1 MMRLLVAFLTVI
13 VCTNFLSAQL
23 PPHKTLAVMTW
34 ADLRE
39 TPRPSIT
46 LKWDFNKDGKAV
58 SIWKKLKK
66 DEFFPTDPIVQLD
79 SGTVSWTDTDVEV
92 GVSYEYRLLRDMWQV
107 VGTDS
112 ITQQPIYL
120 HRWAFGY
127 INSGIKVPPAT
138 RRRVLLLVDTTMII
152 PLSQEIA
159 TWEED
164 LINEGWQVTIR
175 TVQRAEEF
183 DSGAVVRT
191 RKIIRDEI
199 IAGKRDLDA
208 IFLVGRVPVPY
219 SGDINPDGHEN
230 HLGAWPADGTYGDDA
245 GYYTDAVVSRV
256 NASRPANENLPGDG
270 KFDQSQFASLVRT
283 PVGRVDFFNMPDFT
297 KSELELLKAYFKK
310 DHDFRTAQFSVLING
325 IIDDNFQGYQEGF
338 STSAWRGFSAF
349 GTDTSVSA
357 GDWFGSLAGPATY
370 LFAHGCGGGTDTS
383 AGGIGSTINMATNP
397 VYAIHTQ
404 LFGSY
409 FGDYDTKNNFLRS
422 PLASSPRAL
431 TCAWVGRPA
440 WYIHHMALGETVG
453 YSTRIAQNNVSN
465 SGGQIGTYVPNVYFN
480 GNQAQVVNF
489 GDRGV
494 HIALMG
500 DPTLRAIMKP
510 VAIVGQLTVTT
521 EYPNK
526 INLSWLRPVGDVD
539 AYQVFRRTNPT
550 SPFVLLTQQP
560 ITATSFRDSLENEG
574 TVEYR
579 INACALRSTA
589 SGTYYDLGRGTTT
602 TVLTTGISDASYAG
616 GSREAITGMH
626 AGIISVTPNPAVTS
640 ATVTLFLDAS
650 SNVNMRVLD
659 ISGAEM
665 SSTYFDNL
673 SAGKQYLLLDATHYT
688 PGVYTVL
695 LQTAS
700 GTFTKQVVV
709 AR

>member
-1 MMRLLVAFLTVI
+1 M
-13 VCTNFLSAQL
+13 
-23 PPHKTLAVMTW
+23 
-34 ADLRE
+34 
-39 TPRPSIT
+39 
-46 LKWDFNKDGKAV
+46 
-58 SIWKKLKK
+58 
-66 DEFFPTDPIVQLD
+66 QLD
-79 SGTVSWTDTDVEV
+79 SGTVSWTDTNVEV
-92 GVSYEYRLLRDMWQV
+92 GISYEYRLLRDMWQV

-112 ITQQPIYL
+112 TTQQPIYL

-127 INSGIKVPPAT
+127 INSGIKVPPAP
-138 RRRVLLLVDTTMII
+138 RRRVLLLVDTTMIV

-175 TVQRAEEF
+175 SVERAEQF
-183 DSGAVVRT
+183 NSAAVVRT

-199 IAGKRDLDA
+199 VAGKRDLDA

-245 GYYTDAVVSRV
+245 GYYTDASVSRI
-256 NASRPANENLPGDG
+256 NASRPSNENLPGDG
-270 KFDQSQFASLVRT
+270 KFDQSQFSSLVRT
-283 PVGRVDFFNMPDFT
+283 PVGRVDLFNMPDFA
-297 KSELELLKAYFKK
+297 KSEVELLKNYFKK
-310 DHDFRTAQFSVLING
+310 DHDFRTAQFPVLING
-325 IIDDNFQGYQEGF
+325 IVDDNFQGYQEGF

-349 GTDTSVSA
+349 GTDTSVSS

-383 AGGIGSTINMATNP
+383 AGGIGTTSNMASNP
-397 VYAIHTQ
+397 VYAIHTH

-409 FGDYDTKNNFLRS
+409 FGDYDTMNNFLRS

-440 WYIHHMALGETVG
+440 WYIHHMALGETIG
-453 YSTRIAQNNVSN
+453 YSTRIVQNNVSN

-480 GNQAQVVNF
+480 GTQAQVVNF

-510 VAIVGQLTVTT
+510 VASVEQLTATA

-526 INLSWLRPVGDVD
+526 INLSWLRPAGDVD
-539 AYQVFRRTNPT
+539 AYQVFRRTDPKEQ
-550 SPFVLLTQQP
+550 FVLLTQQP
-560 ITATSFRDSLENEG
+560 ITATSFRDSLVNQG

-589 SGTYYDLGRGTTT
+589 SGTYYDLGRGITTT
-602 TVLTTGISDASYAG
+602 IITTGIDDANNAD
-616 GSREAITGMH
+616 GSADGTSGSH
-626 AGIISVTPNPAVTS
+626 SGILSIAPNPAVTT
-640 ATVTLFLDAS
+640 ATLTLFLGES
-650 SNVNMRVLD
+650 SDVGMRVLD

-665 SSTYFDNL
+665 FATHFVNL
-673 SAGKQYLLLDATHYT
+673 SAGRQYIVLDATHFT

-695 LQTAS
+695 AQTSS
-700 GTFTKQVVV
+700 GTFTKKVVV
-709 AR
+709 VR